1 MEFFLFLIFFK
12 FPFTYDI
19 IYAKEVMTLQK
30 VKILIV
36 DDEKN
41 IREVIREYASLDGY
55 DVMEADSGVKALEL
69 LNNNKFDLMILDIM
83 MPIMD
88 GFTLLNSIP
97 KEKKI
102 PTIILS
108 ARDDEVDKLEGFDR
122 GIDDYLCKPFSP
134 RELMARVKAILKR
147 TKGDVDSY
155 SYDKLVVN
163 FLEHTIR
170 IDDKEINVTP
180 KEFEIL
186 KYFINNKR
194 IAISR
199 EQLLNKIWGYDFY
212 GDDRTVD
219 THIKMLR
226 NNLGRYRDLIITV
239 RGIGYKFDD
248 EK

>member
-1 MEFFLFLIFFK
+1 M
-12 FPFTYDI
+12 P
-19 IYAKEVMTLQK
+19 K

-41 IREVIREYASLDGY
+41 IREVIKEYATLENY
-55 DVMEADSGVKALEL
+55 EVMEADNGSKALEL

-108 ARDDEVDKLEGFDR
+108 ARDDEIDKLEGFDK

-134 RELMARVKAILKR
+134 RELMARVKAIIKR
-147 TKGDVDSY
+147 TKGEVDSY
-155 SYDKLVVN
+155 YYDKLVVN
-163 FLEHTIR
+163 FMEHTIR
-170 IDDKEINVTP
+170 IDDKEISVTP

-186 KYFINNKR
+186 RYFIYNKK

>member
-1 MEFFLFLIFFK
+1 M
-12 FPFTYDI
+12 
-19 IYAKEVMTLQK
+19 QK

-41 IREVIREYASLDGY
+41 IREVIKEYSTLEGY
-55 DVMEADSGVKALEL
+55 AVKEADSGVKALEL
-69 LNNNKFDLMILDIM
+69 LNSEKFDLMILDIM

-97 KEKKI
+97 KEKRI

-108 ARDDEVDKLEGFDR
+108 ARDDEIDKLEGFDR

-155 SYDKLVVN
+155 SYDNLVVN
-163 FLEHTIR
+163 FLEHTVK

-180 KEFEIL
+180 KEFLIL
-186 KYFINNKR
+186 KYFIHNKR
-194 IAISR
+194 MAISR

-226 NNLGRYRDLIITV
+226 NNLGRYRDLIVTV

>member
-1 MEFFLFLIFFK
+1 M
-12 FPFTYDI
+12 
-19 IYAKEVMTLQK
+19 QK

-41 IREVIREYASLDGY
+41 IREVIKEYSILEGY
-55 DVMEADSGVKALEL
+55 EVKEADSGVKALEL
-69 LNNNKFDLMILDIM
+69 LNSEKFDLMILDIM

-97 KEKKI
+97 KEKRI

-108 ARDDEVDKLEGFDR
+108 ARDDEIDKLEGFDR

-147 TKGDVDSY
+147 TKGNVDSY

-163 FLEHTIR
+163 FLEHTVK
-170 IDDKEINVTP
+170 IDDKEINITP

-186 KYFINNKR
+186 KYFINNKK

-226 NNLGRYRDLIITV
+226 NNLGRYRDLIVTV

>member
-1 MEFFLFLIFFK
+1 MRKL
-12 FPFTYDI
+12 
-19 IYAKEVMTLQK
+19 
-30 VKILIV
+30 KILIV

-41 IREVIREYASLDGY
+41 IREVIKEYSTLEGY
-55 DVMEADSGVKALEL
+55 EVMEADSGSKALEL
-69 LNNNKFDLMILDIM
+69 LNTNKFDLMILDIM

-97 KEKKI
+97 KEKRI

-108 ARDDEVDKLEGFDR
+108 ARDDEIDKLEGFDR

-134 RELMARVKAILKR
+134 RELMARVKAVLKR
-147 TKGDVDSY
+147 TKGDVDCY
-155 SYDKLVVN
+155 YYDKLVVN
-163 FLEHTIR
+163 FLEHTIK
-170 IDDKEINVTP
+170 IDDKEVSVTP

>member
-1 MEFFLFLIFFK
+1 M
-12 FPFTYDI
+12 
-19 IYAKEVMTLQK
+19 QK

-55 DVMEADSGVKALEL
+55 DVMEAGSGVKALEL

>member
-1 MEFFLFLIFFK
+1 M
-12 FPFTYDI
+12 
-19 IYAKEVMTLQK
+19 QK

-36 DDEKN
+36 DDEEN
-41 IREVIREYASLDGY
+41 IREVIKEYSTLEGY
-55 DVMEADSGVKALEL
+55 EVRKADSGVKALEL
-69 LNNNKFDLMILDIM
+69 LNSEKFDLMILDIM

-97 KEKKI
+97 KEKRI

-108 ARDDEVDKLEGFDR
+108 ARDDEIDKLEGFDR

-163 FLEHTIR
+163 LLEHTVK
-170 IDDKEINVTP
+170 IDDKEINVAP
-180 KEFEIL
+180 KEFLIL
-186 KYFINNKR
+186 KYFIHNKR

-226 NNLGRYRDLIITV
+226 NNLGRYRDLIVTV